1 MIFQPPGHCIWLNV
15 VWLQLAHRLDSF
27 TPATAPP
34 QGGDG
39 TGCCLQRLPRS
50 LGKEPSGFTALLL
63 SIRVHRREGW
73 HVYPMQN
80 IVYITN
86 IYIYVCMLY
95 IYMRISIRH
104 LCLHPRKPV
113 STVMLVVSR
122 ATKKWKMTPEIFL
135 EDVFLHLANWEC
147 PCRLVTAS
155 SCKKEGN
162 VINSQSNAASGI
174 RQPKSGTAA
183 RVKLPPCRPA
193 GSAS

>member
-1 MIFQPPGHCIWLNV
+1 MYVCMYV
-15 VWLQLAHRLDSF
+15 CMYV
-27 TPATAPP
+27 
-34 QGGDG
+34 
-39 TGCCLQRLPRS
+39 
-50 LGKEPSGFTALLL
+50 
-63 SIRVHRREGW
+63 
-73 HVYPMQN
+73 
-80 IVYITN
+80 
-86 IYIYVCMLY
+86 IYIYAHIDQASMPSPTQTCQYSYACRVT
-95 IYMRISIRH
+95 SH
-104 LCLHPRKPV
+104 
-113 STVMLVVSR
+113 
-122 ATKKWKMTPEIFL
+122 KKWKMTPEIFL